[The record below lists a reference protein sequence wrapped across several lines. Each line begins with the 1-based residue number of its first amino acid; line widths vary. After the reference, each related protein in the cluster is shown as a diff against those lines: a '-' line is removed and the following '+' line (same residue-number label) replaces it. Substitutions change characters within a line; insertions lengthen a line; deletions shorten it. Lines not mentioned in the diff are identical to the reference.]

1 MGQAKGVANSSFT
14 EETRSRKDM
23 TLKYNI
29 SEFGEGRMRKVQ
41 SIRGRK
47 RSKKN
52 AHTYEA
58 MAGLTFDSALVFLHQ
73 ERKD

>member
-29 SEFGEGRMRKVQ
+29 SEFGEGRMRK
-41 SIRGRK
+41 IGK
-47 RSKKN
+47 HKGK
-52 AHTYEA
+52 EK
-58 MAGLTFDSALVFLHQ
+58 
-73 ERKD
+73 E